1 MKRAVYYWDIKEEEL
16 LPKTCPPLLVAY
28 FRTQKEEAKRIIRA
42 ISGENL
48 VPSIAQLN
56 KIDEKLI
63 LFFFY
68 LDPRLRE
75 FQELKEPARIIELI
89 EKDYTTA
96 FFEVLHPNPYQEI
109 RERSLIWKLSGTNE
123 ERGTLWDVDFFRKE
137 VEEKDDILRD
147 NLKFK
152 FIQSYYLFL
161 IDEAERLCR
170 KINAETFNEYYP
182 LLLVIDCILQVLL
195 EVMDRNQEYIDSC
208 LEVEGLF
215 ERDLQFLVKER
226 FDNSFGRY
234 SERSIRRQLFINA
247 FMPHKN
253 GWGSKEKTVNW

>member
-1 MKRAVYYWDIKEEEL
+1 MKKAVYYWDIKEEEL
-16 LPKTCPPLLVAY
+16 LPKATPSILVAY
-28 FRTQKEEAKRIIRA
+28 FRKQKEAAQTIIREL
-42 ISGENL
+42 SGENL
-48 VPSIAQLN
+48 VSSISELN
-56 KIDEKLI
+56 GIDEKLI

-75 FQELKEPARIIELI
+75 FQELKNPARVIELI

-96 FFEVLHPNPYQEI
+96 FFDVLHPNPYKEI
-109 RERSLIWKLSGTNE
+109 RQRSLIWKLPRVNDDK
-123 ERGTLWDVDFFRKE
+123 GTLWDVDFFQKE
-137 VEEKDDILRD
+137 LEKKDEVLRD

-161 IDEAERLCR
+161 IDEAENLCR
-170 KINAETFNEYYP
+170 RINGSNFNEKYP

-195 EVMDRNQEYIDSC
+195 EVMDRNQEYLDSC
-208 LEVEGLF
+208 LEFEGLF

-234 SERSIRRQLFINA
+234 SERSIRRQLFIKD
-247 FMPHKN
+247 FIPTK
-253 GWGSKEKTVNW
+253 K